1 MEAGE
6 AAAVPAAVPLIRYE
20 AYPKPTLPHEKE
32 EPWWA
37 FLVRYKNIQMTILAL
52 LFWVV
57 CIIGHTYLTR
67 ISWHRGVVKFNMVGT
82 PPLHDLLHEVMP
94 NTQRLRVI
102 PEIGHVLP
110 VLYLSGLML
119 YHFDQRSLDCFR
131 TFLVSHGV
139 LLMLRGISFV
149 GTLLPDSSQQCH
161 VSLFVG
167 SCHDLIFSGHVT
179 IMLICVLLVQHFFE
193 IPPVLRVFVGIDAA
207 VVCFFVIS
215 SRNHYTVDVVLAVVI
230 TLLVYLAFTRHP
242 YLVSLCVETPVNVL
256 SMPCLMDPT
265 QRGGMCGCVSPE
277 VQPMT
282 TREGYRLLSDSD
294 ALKRM
299 TEHAF
304 ASLRLLG
311 LRPSVTM
318 RLVDASGTPLPI
330 GAAGGEG
337 GAEQRQG
344 TVSPPLKSVA
354 SAGSSPDFAPL
365 SGGSGARGRSHERAS
380 TFPLAALPTAA
391 VAAAPGVAGKGT
403 GAYGAHGSAAAG
415 SSAVRGVP
423 RPHTTGNYAAATA
436 AQRVAIA
443 EAARQGWAAPAP
455 AAGTAGGSGGL
466 LGAYSPLLS
475 GGASSDAALPPRRG
489 FSGFASPDAFAA
501 AAGAGAGRSRASA
514 SGLHFA
520 PADGGFGALLRSPA
534 SATPTPSDAVH
545 GGGTGGSYSVASS
558 GGRSAEVGRA
568 AFPAGSPPRGRVHS
582 DGAAQASLRHLQQQ
596 QQLLLRGTVASAG
609 RRQPMGSLQERE
621 EREGLGG
628 EGGETDSS
636 PARLRRHSSGGSSS
650 PSLDD
655 SAATP
660 TPSPPLSPALHPPH
674 AAAATPPALTLA
686 LGAAAAA
693 SARPPS
699 AASSRSSQAGA
710 RPPHASPSAAAA
722 VVPARPGDRRGTPL
736 AGLGSATEA
745 TAHRGSGGRPPL
757 PHAGSAF
764 LAAAGSPQ
772 RGSLRAPGP
781 AAEAGE
787 GEGAA
792 TPAAAAQA
800 AALRRR
806 GRAHSNL
813 EACEYEQLLASRA
826 AAAGLLSP
834 HAASL
839 LLPPGVSLGGTP
851 GARSRGS
858 AGSLLSLPQQPQG
871 LGDAGAA
878 AGALEG
884 HRSPAGPLL
893 GGAAGEGEG
902 EGEEGAEASE
912 VPEGL
917 LPDAFSSEDQ
927 YEIEQALARLII
939 ARHQRHTPNRQH
951 LAHEIAQAYA
961 RVQSSARRLLRPV
974 SHLTGWVRGV
984 IGEREDGGA
993 EAEAAP
999 EEGEEDDAAA
1009 AESPTGASTAVAGRL
1024 GQAARLQQRH
1034 V

>member
-1 MEAGE
+1 
-6 AAAVPAAVPLIRYE
+6 
-20 AYPKPTLPHEKE
+20 
-32 EPWWA
+32 
-37 FLVRYKNIQMTILAL
+37 
-52 LFWVV
+52 VV

-337 GAEQRQG
+337 GAEQRQA
-344 TVSPPLKSVA
+344 TVSPPLKSEA
-354 SAGSSPDFAPL
+354 SAGSSPDFVPL
-365 SGGSGARGRSHERAS
+365 SGESGALGRSHERAS
-380 TFPLAALPTAA
+380 TFPLAALPG
-391 VAAAPGVAGKGT
+391 AAAAAGVAGKGT
-403 GAYGAHGSAAAG
+403 GAYSAHESAIGGG
-415 SSAVRGVP
+415 SSAMRGVP
-423 RPHTTGNYAAATA
+423 RPHTTGNHAAATA
-436 AQRVAIA
+436 AQRVAVA
-443 EAARQGWAAPAP
+443 EAARQGWAAAAP
-455 AAGTAGGSGGL
+455 SAGPAGGSGGL

-475 GGASSDAALPPRRG
+475 GGAAGDAALPPRRG
-489 FSGFASPDAFAA
+489 LSGFASPDAFAA
-501 AAGAGAGRSRASA
+501 AGGAVAGAGRSRGSA
-514 SGLHFA
+514 GALYFA
-520 PADGGFGALLRSPA
+520 PAAAADGGFGVLLRNPA
-534 SATPTPSDAVH
+534 ASGTPTPSDAVH

-558 GGRSAEVGRA
+558 GGRSADVGRT
-568 AFPAGSPPRGRVHS
+568 AFPAASPPRGRVHS

-596 QQLLLRGTVASAG
+596 QQLLRGAG
-609 RRQPMGSLQERE
+609 GPAARRQPMGSLQERE

-636 PARLRRHSSGGSSS
+636 PARMRRHSSGDSSS

-655 SAATP
+655 GAATP

-674 AAAATPPALTLA
+674 AAAAAPPALALA

-693 SARPPS
+693 AARQPS

-710 RPPHASPSAAAA
+710 RPPHASPSAAAVA
-722 VVPARPGDRRGTPL
+722 PARSGDRRGTPL
-736 AGLGSATEA
+736 AGLSSAAEA
-745 TAHRGSGGRPPL
+745 APAHRGSGGRPPL

-764 LAAAGSPQ
+764 PTAAASPQ
-772 RGSLRAPGP
+772 RGSLRGAGS
-781 AAEAGE
+781 AAETDE

-792 TPAAAAQA
+792 TPAAAQA

-839 LLPPGVSLGGTP
+839 LLPPGLSLASTGATP

-858 AGSLLSLPQQPQG
+858 AASLLSLPQQTQG

-878 AGALEG
+878 ADALDG
-884 HRSPAGPLL
+884 QRSPAGPVL

-902 EGEEGAEASE
+902 EGEEGAEAGG

-917 LPDAFSSEDQ
+917 LSDAFSSEDQ

-993 EAEAAP
+993 EAGAAP
-999 EEGEEDDAAA
+999 EEEGEEADAV

-1024 GQAARLQQRH
+1024 GQVARLQQRH